1 MSKKVIFPLIAVFTV
16 GIAAGS
22 LGCQASAKI
31 GSTEPKA
38 ATPPPPEPTPPP
50 PAATPEPPPAPPPKP
65 IKALGKAKIEKDE
78 IKIPGKIHFDTDKA
92 TLKEDK
98 ETKEILQTV
107 ADVMKENTQITKLR
121 IEGHTDNVGG
131 DDHNLK
137 LSQSRAEAV
146 VAWLVKAGTDKARLD
161 AKCWGEH
168 RALVANDTAANKEQN
183 RRVEFKL
190 WEVEGKATE
199 AQKNDDK
206 VPSTAT
212 AAAATPADAKKD
224 PAAKDPA
231 AKTATPVDAKKDP
244 AAKTTP
250 AAATPAK
257 K

>member
-1 MSKKVIFPLIAVFTV
+1 MSKKVIFPLIAVLTV
-16 GIAAGS
+16 GVAAGS
-22 LGCQASAKI
+22 LGCQASANAKV
-31 GSTEPKA
+31 GNTEPKA
-38 ATPPPPEPTPPP
+38 ATPPPPEPTPP

-92 TLKEDK
+92 TIKEDK

-137 LSQSRAEAV
+137 LSQSRADAV

-161 AKCWGEH
+161 AKGWGEH
-168 RALVANDTAANKEQN
+168 RAIAANDTAANKEQN

-190 WEVEGKATE
+190 WEVEGKPTE

-206 VPSTAT
+206 VPTTAT
-212 AAAATPADAKKD
+212 AAAAAPADAKT
-224 PAAKDPA
+224 PA
-231 AKTATPVDAKKDP
+231 T
-244 AAKTTP
+244 KTTP
-250 AAATPAK
+250 AAATPPK

>member
-22 LGCQASAKI
+22 LGCQASASAQV
-31 GSTEPKA
+31 GHTEPKA

-50 PAATPEPPPAPPPKP
+50 PATPEAPPAPPKP

-107 ADVMKENTQITKLR
+107 ADVLKENTQITKLR
-121 IEGHTDNVGG
+121 IEGHTDDQGG
-131 DDHNLK
+131 NEHNHK
-137 LSQSRAEAV
+137 LSQERAEAV
-146 VAWLVKAGTDKARLD
+146 IAWLVKAGVDKSRLD
-161 AKCWGEH
+161 GKGWGEE
-168 RALVANDTAANKEQN
+168 RSLVKNDSPANREQN

-190 WEVEGKATE
+190 WEVEGKPTD
-199 AQKNDDK
+199 AQKNDAN
-206 VPSTAT
+206 VPSA
-212 AAAATPADAKKD
+212 AAAATPAGEKKDHPAKKD
-224 PAAKDPA
+224 DK
-231 AKTATPVDAKKDP
+231 KDAKP
-244 AAKTTP
+244 ASTP
-250 AAATPAK
+250 APK